1 MSGYTA
7 DGIRK
12 DFISIIAK
20 LAGRKPEDLAD
31 DNRFLED
38 LGFDSLKSMEAISR
52 ISDEYDFEPDL
63 DEIMSLQTIG
73 EVITYLQNKLLQ

>member
-12 DFISIIAK
+12 DFIAIIAK
-20 LAGRKPEDLAD
+20 LAGRKPEDLTD
-31 DNRFLED
+31 DDRFLED

-52 ISDEYDFEPDL
+52 ISEEYDFEPDL
-63 DEIMSLQTIG
+63 DEIMRLQTVG
-73 EVITYLQNKLLQ
+73 EVIAYLQNNLL